1 MNLIEY
7 NKSGLSESK
16 FKPGISL
23 ARVIDENLSSIYSN
37 ETIQSISS
45 KINHQQSINQSEYC
59 KVKKYT
65 KKTNV
70 KLIILFLAKYK
81 TELCRNYSSNGY
93 CSYSSRCQFAHGIK
107 ELRSRIRHPKYKT
120 EICRNF
126 LSGYCKYASRCQFL
140 HINYKIKENS
150 NSSIYSKKSS
160 KIDSILSI
168 LELLLFILLDK
179 NTEDSIRINLIKYLF
194 NQSNK
199 LIYQRYINNYKFNLS
214 DIYNQ
219 TYLERKSNSFYINS
233 INQTYLPIQFYF
245 EQ

>member
-45 KINHQQSINQSEYC
+45 KINHQQSINQSEYS
-59 KVKKYT
+59 
-65 KKTNV
+65 
-70 KLIILFLAKYK
+70 KYK